1 MLSQIVR
8 PLVQT
13 QVRLLAN
20 SQATYPVLIE
30 TISRWLGYIGV
41 QAKVTHLAPMSDQ
54 IQISLSVGKPDACD
68 KADWQKILIQ
78 LSQNASSEPH
88 QSSHELK
95 ESINLEE
102 QMLVSRLLAYLIQVG
117 NPDDTINWETLKE
130 QLIPL
135 NLDETLTQGI
145 KSALKVPQSSES
157 LMKKLNPDLAA
168 MALPMAVKIAMLDQQ
183 INQEENTTLLAL
195 LKALNTNS

>member
-13 QVRLLAN
+13 QIRLLAN

-54 IQISLSVGKPDACD
+54 IQISLSVGKPDSCD
-68 KADWQKILIQ
+68 KADWQKILTQ
-78 LSQNASSEPH
+78 LSQKVSSDTH
-88 QSSHELK
+88 QISHEVTQ
-95 ESINLEE
+95 STNLEE

-117 NPDDTINWETLKE
+117 NPDDNIDWETLKE

-183 INQEENTTLLAL
+183 LNKEENTTLLAL
-195 LKALNTNS
+195 LKALNTNI